1 MGGCQRCLAVADPS
15 CCDQWCVLAL
25 PSVWGVQSPSRVQ
38 YASPSRHRQGR
49 TKKYTAQILVE
60 TSDTHGKKAH
70 DAMNDWI
77 KHNGYRCSGTIEQL
91 TYDHALVYQ
100 SDDVDID
107 GEENLEADE
116 INMYPVSE
124 EGNMEGLQI
133 NECSRLNH

>member
-1 MGGCQRCLAVADPS
+1 
-15 CCDQWCVLAL
+15 
-25 PSVWGVQSPSRVQ
+25 
-38 YASPSRHRQGR
+38 
-49 TKKYTAQILVE
+49 
-60 TSDTHGKKAH
+60 
-70 DAMNDWI
+70 MNDWI

-133 NECSRLNH
+133 NECSRLNHWKIGIDGPRRGPYY